1 MGNARVA
8 LLMFISMIS
17 KAAISST
24 LAILTTCTIE
34 LVPLEKRKICSF
46 STTVWARIWL
56 LTAPYMGATIVFG
69 RFVPQTL
76 FASLSIFGGFI
87 TMLISSPRTIPKRT
101 TTENMSTMPIPLTT
115 TCVAKETI
123 DDKPKTKS

>member
-1 MGNARVA
+1 
-8 LLMFISMIS
+8 MFISMIS

-24 LAILTTCTIE
+24 LAILATCTIE
-34 LVPLEKRKICSF
+34 LVPLEKQKICSF

-76 FASLSIFGGFI
+76 FASLSILGGLI
-87 TMLISSPRTIPKRT
+87 TMLISSPRTIPIKKINDDVPIVVLT
-101 TTENMSTMPIPLTT
+101 QNKSVSSTNDTPQQDEKL
-115 TCVAKETI
+115 KL
-123 DDKPKTKS
+123 